1 MPIHKLFFVS
11 CLLFI
16 IGVFIVSLNLSF
28 WFVLLATIVAFA
40 ILFYNF
46 KFNKIVFISLF
57 IIIGGF
63 YYLVD
68 DYKYLSNL
76 NFLQNTSE
84 FGGIIVNDPTRS
96 ENYQT
101 FYLKAN
107 EDSKNPNIKILV
119 KTKLSPIYYY
129 GDKIYISGKIEKPT
143 DDYYGKYLA
152 KEKIHGL
159 VNFPE
164 INLVLSGN
172 GWSVLTE
179 LFKIKNN
186 ISNSFKKLLIPEDA
200 AFLSGITLGITSDF
214 SKEALQA
221 FSLSGTRHLI
231 AISGMNMTI
240 ITTLLLT
247 LCAYLMPKKYAFI
260 LTSIVIVA
268 FTAMIGFNLSAIR
281 AAIMGFIAGSSKVL
295 VGRPSATY
303 NAIALAA
310 IVMILVNPKVLV
322 YDMGFILSFFAV
334 IAIIYLA
341 PLLFYV
347 FNIKPDSGILNW
359 KEMLAMTTAAQI
371 ATAPILIS
379 QFHNFSLI
387 SLLANLL
394 VLPLIPILTWFGFLM
409 GALSFFSLTLEYFI
423 ALIISP
429 IIKYILFAINTCAK
443 LSILYDPILNWP
455 AIIIY
460 YAIFIYIIYDFHTNK
475 KYISDSERKK

>member
-1 MPIHKLFFVS
+1 MSLHKLFFVS

-16 IGVFIVSLNLSF
+16 VGIFIVSLNLSF
-28 WFVLLATIVAFA
+28 WFVILTTIITFA

-46 KFNKIVFISLF
+46 KFQPIILISLF
-57 IIIGGF
+57 VIIGGF
-63 YYLVD
+63 YYLID
-68 DYKYLSNL
+68 DYKYFTNLSSI
-76 NFLQNTSE
+76 QNTGE
-84 FGGIIVNDPTRS
+84 FIGIIVNDPSRN

-101 FYLKAN
+101 FYLKIN
-107 EDSKNPNIKILV
+107 GNSKNPNVKILV
-119 KTKLSPIYYY
+119 KTKLSPLYFY
-129 GDKIYISGKIEKPT
+129 GDEINISGKIEKPP

-152 KEKIHGL
+152 KEKIHGI
-159 VNFPE
+159 VSFPE
-164 INLVLSGN
+164 INLISGGN
-172 GWSVLTE
+172 GWGILAE

-186 ISNSFKKLLIPEDA
+186 ISSSFKKLLSPEDA

-214 SKEALQA
+214 SKESLQA

-260 LTSIVIVA
+260 LTSVVIVA

-281 AAIMGFIAGSSKVL
+281 AAIMGAIAGSSKIL

-322 YDMGFILSFFAV
+322 YDMGFILSFLAV
-334 IAIIYLA
+334 IAIICLT
-341 PLLFYV
+341 PLIFFIL
-347 FNIKPDSGILNW
+347 NIKPDGGLLNW

-394 VLPLIPILTWFGFLM
+394 VLPVIPILTWLGFLM
-409 GALSFFSLTLEYFI
+409 GALSFISLTLEYFI

-429 IIKYILFAINTCAK
+429 IIKYVLFAINMSAK

-475 KYISDSERKK
+475 KYIKKSK